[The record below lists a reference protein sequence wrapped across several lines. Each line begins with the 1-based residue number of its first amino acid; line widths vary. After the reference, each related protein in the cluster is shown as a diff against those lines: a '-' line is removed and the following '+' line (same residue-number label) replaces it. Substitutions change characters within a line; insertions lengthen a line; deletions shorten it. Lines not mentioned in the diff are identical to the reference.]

1 MLKSGNS
8 VPVKNLLEYFTQDQL
23 LRLPPWQREYS
34 WIADNEGQIGQLLL
48 DLKTFVENEDQNEY
62 LLGSVI
68 LCDSDEQNTYLII
81 DGQQRTVTLS
91 LLLFVLNKYLV
102 KNNLYKLGIQSH
114 SHLQSDILKCLSL
127 SKDNFSPRVLF
138 NQKQANDILLDIRD
152 WSNSVGESADQV
164 LKTVESQSKTQKNLL
179 EAVNYIQYR
188 IAEEKEKWID
198 DDKLVDALL
207 KILNKVKVLQ
217 LNLDKQSEA
226 ISIFDRINNRGLP
239 LNNSDLIKN
248 QIFQK
253 VSDSDFDEIS
263 SNWLDTSAFL
273 ASSKLPRLAEVQ
285 YLLRAFAWTLEPR
298 KTSYDQLFDFYAGN
312 TNSYLDSNSPL
323 KFSEELMYLA
333 EDLINYSN
341 GKHKKHECDQLG
353 ELQFPQFLGSVQ
365 HFPVLLAAR
374 NIKNLESFKH
384 LVHQV
389 SMRTSF
395 YVLAQERP
403 PVFESMI
410 PIWSNKIREAG
421 ESLTVE
427 DLNAIYNDERIK
439 PDDNLIAQLDKNID
453 DWDIENAVHK
463 KKIRA
468 ALGYLCLY
476 FNLTWDSKPSE
487 WGASEYFRTR
497 RKKGEKKGWD
507 IDHIYPTNLIESNS
521 KEEKKL
527 NNSLGNLVLLSPSD
541 NRSQKDAP
549 PIAKK
554 ANYHGSHLLLTKSLV
569 LGNLEL
575 SHSDQKAID
584 KIESKF
590 GVKSDWNIENWNV
603 DSITARHAY
612 YKKILKDLL
621 TLKIQ

>member
-1 MLKSGNS
+1 MLKNSTS
-8 VPVKNLLEYFTQDQL
+8 VPVKSLLEYFTQDQL
-23 LRLPPWQREYS
+23 LKLPPWQREYS
-34 WIADNEGQIGQLLL
+34 WVAENEGQIGQLLL
-48 DLKTFVENEDQNEY
+48 DLKNFVESEEQEEY

-68 LCDSDEQNTYLII
+68 LCDGVDHSTFLII

-91 LLLFVLNKYLV
+91 LLLFVLHKHLV
-102 KNNLYKLGIQSH
+102 KNKLFQIGVENH

-127 SKDNFSPRVLF
+127 SKDSFSPRVLF

-152 WSNSVGESADQV
+152 WSNSVGESADQN
-164 LKTVESQSKTQKNLL
+164 LKSLESQTKTQKNLL
-179 EAVNYIQYR
+179 EAVNYIYYR
-188 IAEEKEKWID
+188 VVDEKEKWID

-253 VSDSDFDEIS
+253 VPDSDFEEIS
-263 SNWLDTSAFL
+263 SNWLDTSSFL
-273 ASSKLPRLAEVQ
+273 ATSKLPRLAEIQ
-285 YLLRAFAWTLEPR
+285 YLLRAFAWTLDTK
-298 KTSYDQLFDFYAGN
+298 KTSYDQLYDFYAGSK
-312 TNSYLDSNSPL
+312 NSYLDANDPL

-333 EDLINYSN
+333 EDLINYAN
-341 GKHKKHECDQLG
+341 GKHKRHSAEQLG

-374 NIKNLESFKH
+374 NIKSAESFIH
-384 LVHQV
+384 ILHQV

-395 YVLAQERP
+395 YVMAQERP
-403 PVFESMI
+403 PVFETMI

-421 ESLTVE
+421 ESVTKE
-427 DLNAIYNDERIK
+427 ELNEIYNDERIK
-439 PDDNLIAQLDKNID
+439 PNENLIAQLDKNID
-453 DWDIENAVHK
+453 DWDLQNAVHK

-468 ALGYLCLY
+468 ALSYLSWY
-476 FNLTWDSKPSE
+476 FNLSWDSKPNE
-487 WGASEYFRTR
+487 WGAPEYFRTR

-507 IDHIYPTNLIESNS
+507 IDHIYPSNLVDS
-521 KEEKKL
+521 KIKEDLKL
-527 NNSLGNLVLLSPSD
+527 YNSLGNLVLLSPPD
-541 NRSQKDAP
+541 NRGQKDDP
-549 PIAKK
+549 PNVKK
-554 ANYHGSHLLLTKSLV
+554 SNFHGSHLLLTKSLV
-569 LGNLEL
+569 LGNIEL
-575 SHSDQKAID
+575 AQSDKKVID

-590 GVKSDWNIENWNV
+590 AVKSEWDIEKWNE
-603 DSITARHAY
+603 DSILARHGY

-621 TLKIQ
+621 TLKVQ